1 MRPEEEA
8 EDRSKSELPREVT
21 LNAFS
26 LPTKKL
32 GVIAES
38 VRNRTVSGIEE
49 RGVQLSQGRNLLF
62 ERFGWLDVV
71 AIEANELPAD
81 RSDLG
86 EELVAHRF
94 ALGVKLRRATSTG
107 IVPRSRSVT
116 SSRVTCCPQM
126 AYRHTGRARRPRS
139 TATSKCGIMLASL
152 EYDLEQILR

>member
-1 MRPEEEA
+1 VRPEEEA

-86 EELVAHRF
+86 EELVTHC
-94 ALGVKLRRATSTG
+94 
-107 IVPRSRSVT
+107 VPW
-116 SSRVTCCPQM
+116 
-126 AYRHTGRARRPRS
+126 A
-139 TATSKCGIMLASL
+139 
-152 EYDLEQILR
+152 